1 MTPAQPSPSR
11 VSPRVELARAKVNL
25 ALHITGQRP
34 DGYHL
39 LESLVVFPQIGDR
52 IALEPSDR
60 LELVVEGPFAR
71 DLKGPSEDN
80 LILKSV
86 RAFAE
91 RAGLPPPTV
100 RLTLTKRL
108 PVASGIGGG
117 SSDAA
122 TALRLVEDFTG
133 IYLDDADLYA
143 LALSLGADVP
153 VCMYPEP
160 QIMRG
165 IGEELE
171 PGPDLP
177 ACGIVLVNPKV
188 GVSTAEAFKAMD
200 RRDNPPMPLV
210 PESFDTLDQLT
221 GYLAGCRNDMQ
232 DAAVGVC
239 SAIGD
244 VLSALEADDRV
255 ELARMSG
262 SGATCFALCEVMN
275 ALDIERELRNGH
287 PEWWIASGPL
297 S

>member
-1 MTPAQPSPSR
+1 MTVAHPTPSR

-25 ALHITGQRP
+25 ALHITGQRS

-39 LESLVVFPQIGDR
+39 LDSLVVFPQIGDR
-52 IALEPSDR
+52 IALEAADR
-60 LELVVEGPFAR
+60 LELVLEGPFAR
-71 DLKGPSEDN
+71 DLDGPSDDN

-86 RAFAE
+86 RTFAD
-91 RAGLPPPTV
+91 RAGIPTPSV

-108 PVASGIGGG
+108 PVASGVGGG

-122 TALRLVEDFTG
+122 TTLRLLEDFTG
-133 IYLDDADLYA
+133 VYLDENDLYA

-171 PGPDLP
+171 PGPELP
-177 ACGIVLVNPKV
+177 LCSIVLVNPKV
-188 GVSTAEAFKAMD
+188 GVSTSDVFKAMT
-200 RRDNPPMPLV
+200 RRDNPAMPLV
-210 PESFDTLDQLT
+210 PDQFDSLSQLA
-221 GYLAGCRNDMQ
+221 GYLASCRNDLQ
-232 DAAVGVC
+232 DAAVSLCGE
-239 SAIGD
+239 IGD
-244 VLSALEADDRV
+244 VLGVLEADSRV
-255 ELARMSG
+255 EFARMSG
-262 SGATCFALCEVMN
+262 SGATCFGLCEVAD
-275 ALDIERELRNGH
+275 ALNIERELRTAH